1 MSKAILVQHFDS
13 MRDKLEKVAYN
24 GDLTRIERAKQQLTI
39 AVAENQRLAACS
51 PLSLV
56 MCARDALELGLD
68 LSKKLG
74 QAYVVPYGNDAQLII
89 GYRGMVE
96 LAGRAG
102 ITIAAGIVHEHDE
115 FVWEVGTSP
124 KCIHSPGWSERGN
137 PLGAFAV
144 ATLPDHRTLQ
154 ERMNR
159 EEINAIRDKSKS
171 GKSGPWVEFPA
182 EMWRKT
188 VIRRLF
194 KTLPTTTNL
203 LARAAEIDSD
213 ELIDTT
219 AAERPQGSR
228 TNQAK
233 AMLGL
238 KAEEPVQEPE
248 RGGVWDDDQRGFL
261 DSLEGEN

>member
-1 MSKAILVQHFDS
+1 MSKSILVQHFDG

-24 GDLTRIERAKQQLTI
+24 GDLSRIERAKQQLTI

-74 QAYVVPYGNDAQLII
+74 QAYVVPYGSEAQLII

-102 ITIAAGIVHEHDE
+102 ITIAAGIVHEKDE

-124 KCIHSPGWSERGN
+124 KCIHSPGWKDRGD
-137 PLGAFAV
+137 PIGAFAV

-154 ERMNR
+154 ERMDKDQINTIRNR
-159 EEINAIRDKSKS
+159 SKS
-171 GKSGPWVEFPA
+171 GNSGPWVTDPA

-213 ELIDTT
+213 ELVDTT
-219 AAERPQGSR
+219 ATERPQGSR
-228 TNQAK
+228 TDQAK
-233 AMLGL
+233 ARLGM
-238 KAEEPVQEPE
+238 KVEEPAQETEQPE
-248 RGGVWDDDQRGFL
+248 TATEWDDSIPF
-261 DSLEGEN
+261 

>member
-24 GDLTRIERAKQQLTI
+24 GDLSRIERAKQQLTI

-74 QAYVVPYGNDAQLII
+74 QAYVVPYGSEAQLII

-102 ITIAAGIVHEHDE
+102 ITIAAGIVHEKDE
-115 FVWEVGTSP
+115 FVWEVGTNP
-124 KCIHSPGWSERGN
+124 KCIHSPGWTERGD

-154 ERMNR
+154 ERMNK

-171 GKSGPWVEFPA
+171 GKSGPWMEFPA
-182 EMWRKT
+182 EMWKKT

-194 KTLPTTTNL
+194 KTLPTTTGL
-203 LARAAEIDSD
+203 LARAAELDAED
-213 ELIDTT
+213 YVTT
-219 AAERPQGSR
+219 EATERPQGSR
-228 TNQAK
+228 TSQAK
-233 AMLGL
+233 AMLGI
-238 KAEEPVQEPE
+238 KPEEPAEEPQQPE
-248 RGGVWDDDQRGFL
+248 TATEWDDSIPF
-261 DSLEGEN
+261 